1 MRTLAFINLKGG
13 TGKTVSAANVAHI
26 MAALHRKKVLLVDGD
41 KQGNASRYFR
51 RYGEQDGTAELL
63 MLGPE
68 LMNIAAAIY
77 QTEYKG
83 LDIITSNMELYKTDR
98 MLYDSERET
107 ARVLASALERVRNDY
122 DFCIIDNGPAVDM
135 VTLNVLAAA
144 DDVLIPIRPD
154 EFSFS
159 GLLDLVEQVQ
169 AVQESVNPGLTLR
182 GAFFTHWQNREP
194 FVLARQSL
202 EDSGRRL
209 ASLQLVKQGK
219 EAYRKMPCM
228 VEDGEREPGPE
239 ADELRAIDEAIL
251 LITTNGQ
258 REKTD
263 WDKVQEATRLRA
275 LLDRK
280 RRFEKIPGETRKLIA
295 EQLGT
300 TPAQVGRY
308 DSIEKHLIPAFKG
321 WLEEG
326 KIGISVA
333 YELSTLP
340 EDVQENAAEECRE
353 TRAPVT
359 LEDVRRWKRDAEPW
373 TPPAG
378 AEQET
383 TGAAEEVPPPPLPPT
398 ENEGV
403 RTEPTKPTPM
413 PPDGKIVDFP
423 APSSPPPAE
432 DTPRPEKEPM
442 HKRMAANIL
451 EDLQMYCEE
460 MLGIEAGLADTW
472 AERADALAVAIA
484 ALRR

>member
-1 MRTLAFINLKGG
+1 MGFDIMSLQKGRGAVQARSKADEGRAVLK
-13 TGKTVSAANVAHI
+13 
-26 MAALHRKKVLLVDGD
+26 
-41 KQGNASRYFR
+41 Y
-51 RYGEQDGTAELL
+51 
-63 MLGPE
+63 
-68 LMNIAAAIY
+68 
-77 QTEYKG
+77 
-83 LDIITSNMELYKTDR
+83 
-98 MLYDSERET
+98 
-107 ARVLASALERVRNDY
+107 
-122 DFCIIDNGPAVDM
+122 IDV
-135 VTLNVLAAA
+135 
-144 DDVLIPIRPD
+144 
-154 EFSFS
+154 E
-159 GLLDLVEQVQ
+159 DLVPSEDNFYSMS
-169 AVQESVNPGLTLR
+169 AIDELAGLIEL
-182 GAFFTHWQNREP
+182 
-194 FVLARQSL
+194 
-202 EDSGRRL
+202 SGGVKQPALVSPMGGGKYKVIAGHRRRL

-219 EAYRKMPCM
+219 EVYRKMPCM
-228 VEDGEREPGPE
+228 VEDAEREQGPE

-275 LLDRK
+275 LLEQK
-280 RRFEKIPGETRKLIA
+280 RRFEKIPGETRKIIA

-308 DSIEKHLIPAFKG
+308 DSIEKHLIPAFKT
-321 WLEEG
+321 WLEQE

-333 YELSTLP
+333 YELSMLP
-340 EDVQENAAEECRE
+340 EDVQEIAAEECRE

-373 TPPAG
+373 TPPVG
-378 AEQET
+378 VEQET
-383 TGAAEEVPPPPLPPT
+383 TGAAEEVPPHPLPPT

-432 DTPRPEKEPM
+432 DAPKQEKEPM

-460 MLGIEAGLADTW
+460 MLGIEAGQADTW
-472 AERADALAVAIA
+472 MERADALAVAIA